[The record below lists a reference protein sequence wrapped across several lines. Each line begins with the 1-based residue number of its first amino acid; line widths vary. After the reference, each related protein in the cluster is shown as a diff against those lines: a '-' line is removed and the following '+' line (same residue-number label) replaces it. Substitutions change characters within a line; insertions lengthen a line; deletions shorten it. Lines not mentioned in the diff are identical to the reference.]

1 METKLSIKINNKI
14 YTTIIGKNI
23 LNKVSKYANFKNNIL
38 NIIIIDSKVYKN
50 HKNYINK
57 IFKNKNSKKII
68 FNSSEKSKSFES
80 YYKIIKKIFYF
91 KPDRKTKIIIIGGGV
106 LGDLGGFIASTLLR
120 GLDLI
125 LIPTTLLSQVD
136 SSIGGKNGIN
146 FYSGK
151 NLIGT
156 FYQPKLVL
164 IDISFLNTLSKRQI
178 KSGYSEIVKHA
189 VIKNKKYFG
198 WLEKNYN
205 KVLNLDKK
213 YILMAIIES
222 IKIKSSIV
230 MKDEKENLISKNSRA
245 LLNFGHT
252 IGHALEASNKYKNNL
267 THGEAIS
274 LGMVCAL
281 KISNKLKYISN
292 KKIDKIIR
300 HLKNAKL
307 PTNIENINLN
317 NLKRFII
324 QDKKNFSNKIN
335 FIVLKDIGNSSIEKN
350 IPFAKLNK
358 FYLK

>member
-50 HKNYINK
+50 HKNDINK

-146 FYSGK
+146 FE
-151 NLIGT
+151 IG
-156 FYQPKLVL
+156 YLCC
-164 IDISFLNTLSKRQI
+164 S
-178 KSGYSEIVKHA
+178 Y
-189 VIKNKKYFG
+189 
-198 WLEKNYN
+198 
-205 KVLNLDKK
+205 
-213 YILMAIIES
+213 
-222 IKIKSSIV
+222 V
-230 MKDEKENLISKNSRA
+230 M
-245 LLNFGHT
+245 
-252 IGHALEASNKYKNNL
+252 Y
-267 THGEAIS
+267 
-274 LGMVCAL
+274 
-281 KISNKLKYISN
+281 Y
-292 KKIDKIIR
+292 
-300 HLKNAKL
+300 
-307 PTNIENINLN
+307 NIN
-317 NLKRFII
+317 
-324 QDKKNFSNKIN
+324 S
-335 FIVLKDIGNSSIEKN
+335 
-350 IPFAKLNK
+350 
-358 FYLK
+358 

>member
-14 YTTIIGKNI
+14 YNTIIGKNI
-23 LNKVSKYANFKNNIL
+23 LNKIWKYSYFKNDIL
-38 NIIIIDSKVYKN
+38 RIIIIDSKVYN
-50 HKNYINK
+50 SHKNYINK

-68 FNSSEKSKSFES
+68 FNSSEKNKSIES

-91 KPDRKTKIIIIGGGV
+91 KPDRKTQIIIIGGGV
-106 LGDLGGFIASTLLR
+106 VGDLGGFIASTILR

-164 IDISFLNTLSKRQI
+164 IDIDFLNTLPKRQI

-205 KVLNLDKK
+205 KVLNLDEK
-213 YILMAIIES
+213 YILKAIIES
-222 IKIKSSIV
+222 IKIKSAIV
-230 MKDEKENLISKNSRA
+230 MKDEKENLRNKNSRA

-252 IGHALEASNKYKNNL
+252 IGHALEASNKYRRDL

-281 KISNKLKYISN
+281 KISNKLNYLSD
-292 KKIDKIIR
+292 KKTNKIIE
-300 HLKNAKL
+300 HLKNSHL
-307 PTNIENINLN
+307 PTNIKNINLV
-317 NLKRFII
+317 NLKKFII
-324 QDKKNFSNKIN
+324 QDKKNFSNKLN

-350 IPFAKLNK
+350 ITFEKLNK